1 MDTNQLQ
8 NLNESVR
15 QVIHE
20 AGIKRLGRVH
30 KSLEKQRARVDKAT
44 EREAKLLGGSEM
56 SGHGARVNIGQRAGK
71 LAKQIA
77 KKQASRK
84 KRGAAPSEKLVK
96 AKASAEKM
104 ERIGKRIMKS
114 PITRP
119 TDLDIDAGI
128 LSGRGGRDRDARM
141 AKLATKQ

>member
-44 EREAKLLGGSEM
+44 
-56 SGHGARVNIGQRAGK
+56 
-71 LAKQIA
+71 
-77 KKQASRK
+77 
-84 KRGAAPSEKLVK
+84 
-96 AKASAEKM
+96 
-104 ERIGKRIMKS
+104 
-114 PITRP
+114 
-119 TDLDIDAGI
+119 
-128 LSGRGGRDRDARM
+128 
-141 AKLATKQ
+141 